1 MVSKSLSLIFLAV
14 FAISVAIAQ
23 NIDKADFSKR

>member
-14 FAISVAIAQ
+14 FAFSVAIAQ
-23 NIDKADFSKR
+23 NIDEADFSNR